1 MKFIKIVTSHTQEEV
16 DKLVSEFDEITFDRI
31 FNLYNSFSYV
41 EFNNESGK
49 TAMYASIEEFQIKQL
64 ISEFIQNEIQFSYED
79 ITKQVLFGTIPTLEK
94 EELNNNLQAIANLF
108 IDENIDA
115 DVVLDKINEMGIES
129 ISERDKKI
137 LNSQSI

>member
-129 ISERDKKI
+129 ISERDKKV
-137 LNSQSI
+137 LQSHQ